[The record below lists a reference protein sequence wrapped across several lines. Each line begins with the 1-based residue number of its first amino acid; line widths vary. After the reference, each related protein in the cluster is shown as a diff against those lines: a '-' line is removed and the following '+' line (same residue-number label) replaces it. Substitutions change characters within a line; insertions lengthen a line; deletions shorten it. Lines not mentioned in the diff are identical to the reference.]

1 VIRISVSQTAKL
13 VGLTRKQVQ
22 CDIHKGILQTH
33 EGLVTM
39 DSLYRA
45 YPNCCL
51 DTDSSKT
58 IARLND
64 IKDNAFF
71 NKNKSEAIRSANEDA
86 LLVIVKRLNN
96 RLREAEREVNY
107 WKSLYE
113 GSINCKNIK

>member
-1 VIRISVSQTAKL
+1 MIKISVSQAAKL
-13 VGLTRKQVQ
+13 IGLSRKQVQ
-22 CDIHKGILQTH
+22 SDIQKGILHTH

-45 YPNCCL
+45 YPNCCI
-51 DTDSSKT
+51 DTDGAKT

-64 IKDNAFF
+64 IKDAAVF
-71 NKNKSEAIRSANEDA
+71 NKNKSEVIHSANEDA

-96 RLREAEREVNY
+96 RLKEAEREVDY
-107 WKSLYE
+107 WKALYE